1 MAQISEQRHGNV
13 LLDSLKQ
20 FISFYSLTVR
30 MKTTLSCLKA
40 EREKKKEKKE
50 RNSDRKIK
58 EGIFIQGCLLLTLN
72 SKLGYNCEIGS
83 ILL

>member
-1 MAQISEQRHGNV
+1 
-13 LLDSLKQ
+13 
-20 FISFYSLTVR
+20 